1 MAILNLDHIGIGVL
15 DLDRALKVYQ
25 KDLGL
30 HLEET
35 ETLESMKLKVAKLS
49 TGNAMIELIQ
59 PLPGEET
66 MSKFIERRGEGV
78 QHLCLT
84 VDDVE
89 AATRL
94 LFERGY
100 KPVWDKPRVGASGR
114 LVNFLS
120 PRDTFGVLIELSQK
134 P

>member
-1 MAILNLDHIGIGVL
+1 MAVLNLDHIGIGVL
-15 DLDRALKVYQ
+15 DLDRALKVYAT
-25 KDLGL
+25 DLGL

-49 TGNAMIELIQ
+49 TGNTLIELIQ

-66 MSKFIERRGEGV
+66 MSKAIERRGEGIHHV
-78 QHLCLT
+78 CLT
-84 VDDVE
+84 VDNVE
-89 AATRL
+89 AATKL
-94 LFERGY
+94 LFDRGY
-100 KPVWDKPRVGASGR
+100 KPVWDKPRTGASGR

-120 PRDTFGVLIELSQK
+120 PKDTFGVLIELSQK